1 MRAEQDDS
9 MEKIRQMCELNHA
22 SYEVD
27 YSDCQVGL
35 FILFVILKG
44 WFTKNASW
52 VHMKEF
58 SELIRMVYATYSNSS
73 PIVRNLKIKN

>member
-35 FILFVILKG
+35 FILFVI
-44 WFTKNASW
+44 F
-52 VHMKEF
+52 
-58 SELIRMVYATYSNSS
+58 MVYQKLFWPGDSRFEENQTMVTTSLTQISLL
-73 PIVRNLKIKN
+73 V

>member
-1 MRAEQDDS
+1 

-35 FILFVILKG
+35 FILFVI
-44 WFTKNASW
+44 F
-52 VHMKEF
+52 
-58 SELIRMVYATYSNSS
+58 MVYQKLFWPGDSRLEDNQTMVTTSLTQIS
-73 PIVRNLKIKN
+73 LLL